1 MTGMPGAG
9 VLRRA
14 AITLLVPVTMAAAG
28 CTRLANLR
36 GDRIVLDDYQCFAPL
51 YNPDLYP
58 PETLLF
64 SDIDLDTLR
73 ETAGFWRA
81 EVGMDGFIL
90 GGIAG
95 WDDDPVC
102 VRSMRE
108 KLAATNRA
116 CAAQGI
122 TANFIKV
129 SLGYGT
135 LPAWQD
141 AEAWKRIADSFGAAA
156 ELAHETGCRGILID
170 TEPYTVPLW
179 NPEAPRFGGC
189 GADLLRDAVRRAGAG
204 VMGAMAD
211 RFPGI
216 EIIVIPDGAYRWFA
230 KGEGGYA
237 FWIAFFNGLISAGT
251 RGGVVV
257 GAESSYHATDTQ
269 TLFRLYYTLN
279 SIMMRES
286 SDPVYWQTRCSIAL
300 GAWPLGYYKVERDER
315 GRMTGVIDSAGEP
328 MVSSKVDKS
337 AYYTAEVFDRQFR
350 TIESLCPRYA
360 WIYAHGASWWQDDAG
375 GLTHSAEVP
384 VQALPTVP
392 DIDQYYEV
400 VRRSER
406 PDLREYLRVV
416 AGEDERLRTGP

>member
-9 VLRRA
+9 ALRRA
-14 AITLLVPVTMAAAG
+14 AIALLLPAAMVAAG
-28 CTRLANLR
+28 CTCLAGLR
-36 GDRIVLDDYQCFAPL
+36 GDRIVLDDYRCFAPL

-90 GGIAG
+90 IGIAG

-108 KLAATNRA
+108 KLVATNRA
-116 CAAQGI
+116 CASQGI
-122 TANFIKV
+122 TANFINV
-129 SLGYGT
+129 SLGHGV

-141 AEAWKRIADSFGAAA
+141 GSAWKRIADSFGAVA
-156 ELAHETGCRGILID
+156 ELARETGCRGILID

-179 NPEAPRFGGC
+179 NPSAPRFGGC
-189 GADLLRDAVRRAGAG
+189 GTELLRDAVHRAGAE

-216 EIIVIPDGAYRWFA
+216 EVIVIPDGAYRWFA

-237 FWIAFFNGLISAGT
+237 LWIAFFNGLMSAGT
-251 RGGVVV
+251 SGGVVV
-257 GAESSYHATDTQ
+257 GAESSYHATDPQ

-279 SIMMRES
+279 SIMMKES
-286 SDPVYWQTRCSIAL
+286 LDSVYWQRSCSIAL
-300 GAWPLGYYKVERDER
+300 GAWPLGYYKVERDEC
-315 GRMTGVIDSAGEP
+315 GRMKGIIDSAGEP
-328 MVSSKVDKS
+328 MASSKTDKS
-337 AYYTAEVFDRQFR
+337 AY
-350 TIESLCPRYA
+350 
-360 WIYAHGASWWQDDAG
+360 
-375 GLTHSAEVP
+375 
-384 VQALPTVP
+384 
-392 DIDQYYEV
+392 
-400 VRRSER
+400 
-406 PDLREYLRVV
+406 
-416 AGEDERLRTGP
+416 